1 MIVKLNNLKII
12 NWIKK
17 LKKIYHKK
25 LKKAKKDKMNLIYS
39 KFKK

>member
-1 MIVKLNNLKII
+1 MDEKV
-12 NWIKK
+12 
-17 LKKIYHKK
+17 KKIYHKK

>member
-1 MIVKLNNLKII
+1 MDKKVKI
-12 NWIKK
+12 
-17 LKKIYHKK
+17 IYHKK